1 MKIIVKTFQG
11 LEDVLAEELKDLGA
25 KNIQP
30 LKRAVSFDGNL
41 SLLYK
46 ANLHLRTALRV
57 LLTISKFEAKDEETL
72 YRTVHDFDWNQYID
86 EKSTFAVDGVVFSD
100 YFKHSKYVALKV
112 KDAIVDKFR
121 EVTGERPS
129 VDVNNPDLRINV
141 HIFQEKVTISLD
153 SSGSSLH
160 MRGYRASNQEA
171 PLNEVLAAGM
181 LLIAGWK
188 PNIPLI
194 DPMCGSGTILMEAGM
209 MAYNMAPAIK
219 KMHFGFMKW
228 RDYDEKLWTK
238 IHKKAEDDIATPKGS
253 IHGSDISG
261 EAVDIA
267 KVATLN
273 FNLNFGIRLMKMP
286 FNRLYP
292 KTDHGM
298 LILNPPYGKRLK
310 PDDINALYKE
320 IGNSLKKAFVG
331 FEAWILSPNV
341 EALKNIGLHPSK
353 KHTLFNGP
361 LECKFQKFE
370 MYEGSKKAAKN

>member
-1 MKIIVKTFQG
+1 MQIIVKTFQG
-11 LEDVLAEELKDLGA
+11 LEEVLAEELKLLGA
-25 KNIQP
+25 KNIEP
-30 LKRAVSFDGNL
+30 IKRAVSCTGDL
-41 SLLYK
+41 KLLYK

-57 LLTISKFEAKDEETL
+57 LLTISTFEAKDEEAL
-72 YRTVHDFDWNQYID
+72 YRNVHDFDWTQYID
-86 EKSTFAVDGVVFSD
+86 ESSTIAVDGVVFSD
-100 YFKHSKYVALKV
+100 HFKHSKYVALKV

-121 EVTGERPS
+121 ETTGERPS
-129 VDVNNPDLRINV
+129 IDVNNPALRINV

-181 LLIAGWK
+181 LLVAGWK

-209 MAYNMAPAIK
+209 MAYNMAPAIRK
-219 KMHFGFMKW
+219 KHFGFMKW
-228 RDYDEKLWTK
+228 RDYDGKLWEQL
-238 IHKKAEDDIATPKGS
+238 HKKAEEAIATPKGS
-253 IHGSDISG
+253 INGSDISG
-261 EAVDIA
+261 EVLDVA
-267 KVATLN
+267 KVATLD
-273 FNLNFGIRLMKMP
+273 FKLNFGIRLMKMP

-298 LILNPPYGKRLK
+298 LMLNPPYGKRIK
-310 PDDINALYKE
+310 PDDINALYKD
-320 IGNSLKKAFVG
+320 IGNTLKRTFVG

-370 MYEGSKKAAKN
+370 MYEGSKKVAKN